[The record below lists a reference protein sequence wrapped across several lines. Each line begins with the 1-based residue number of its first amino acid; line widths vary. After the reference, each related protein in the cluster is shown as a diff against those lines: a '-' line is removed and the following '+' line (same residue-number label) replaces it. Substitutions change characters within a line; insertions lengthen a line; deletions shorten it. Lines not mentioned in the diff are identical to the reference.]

1 LAAPSNLGIIVWMV
15 VGSVAWLGKSNR
27 QWLKASLPSPGL
39 MAYLLLSIASI
50 SFASDKGK
58 AIAAAGKLALAYVGG
73 FTLMGVAITSI
84 RRLEILC
91 TVGAVAA
98 ALAVLCC
105 LGGRYLLHGVWGF
118 HGNAHKYGT
127 YIGMVIPAATVFL
140 LTSPRNVLRIFGW
153 LLPAGGLLSAGS
165 LGAMA
170 AIPAGVGAAI
180 LLVPRW
186 RHRLAMLMAT
196 ALAGLAVTC
205 AWASPVLGRVRQDLA
220 LYENDLVNLRQ
231 RYIEWQAE
239 LNLLDWRVGVGTGI
253 GCLNSYRS
261 SGYGRLPKLNTLEA
275 FDQNGWLLIAAETGI
290 LALVFFVQGIV
301 HYGQL
306 GYRQI
311 RVGHDESNTGR
322 WRCATA
328 ALAGLVGASVANVFS
343 SVHFNG
349 NITVF
354 VLLLAMIPAIANLPR
369 ER

>member
-1 LAAPSNLGIIVWMV
+1 MFAMALYNLVDIF
-15 VGSVAWLGKSNR
+15 WL
-27 QWLKASLPSPGL
+27 
-39 MAYLLLSIASI
+39 
-50 SFASDKGK
+50 
-58 AIAAAGKLALAYVGG
+58 
-73 FTLMGVAITSI
+73 T
-84 RRLEILC
+84 RLDPQ
-91 TVGAVAA
+91 AVAA
-98 ALAVLCC
+98 L
-105 LGGRYLLHGVWGF
+105 
-118 HGNAHKYGT
+118 
-127 YIGMVIPAATVFL
+127 TVCF
-140 LTSPRNVLRIFGW
+140 PIQIIFG
-153 LLPAGGLLSAGS
+153 
-165 LGAMA
+165 
-170 AIPAGVGAAI
+170 AI
-180 LLVPRW
+180 
-186 RHRLAMLMAT
+186 
-196 ALAGLAVTC
+196 
-205 AWASPVLGRVRQDLA
+205 
-220 LYENDLVNLRQ
+220 
-231 RYIEWQAE
+231 
-239 LNLLDWRVGVGTGI
+239 GVGTGV

-301 HYGQL
+301 HYAQL